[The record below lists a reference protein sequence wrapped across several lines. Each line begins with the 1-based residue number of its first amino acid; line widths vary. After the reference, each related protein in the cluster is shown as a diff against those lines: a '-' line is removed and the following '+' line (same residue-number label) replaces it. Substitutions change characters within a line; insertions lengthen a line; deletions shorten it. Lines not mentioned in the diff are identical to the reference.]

1 MQIPQ
6 AIDAA
11 KQKEAYDFVTKT
23 LGRPEASIFEI
34 TAERIRRAGA
44 KLQAEQAE
52 QAAKRQAQGELLA
65 DDTPPLDTGFRVFEL
80 VDDPQGLIHRA
91 PLKDATQ
98 AQVQQLQKGFHDP
111 QPADMERVLSNLL
124 LAEGLPLT
132 TGIHTVVPD
141 KLFMAHDVALL
152 LQALP
157 LEELLQHLQ
166 SLQTT
171 DAGLHY
177 LTVYAPWVQD
187 DNLLLGLDTLVD
199 KLGWGKEK
207 LRLRG

>member
-1 MQIPQ
+1 MFSNTR
-6 AIDAA
+6 AR
-11 KQKEAYDFVTKT
+11 
-23 LGRPEASIFEI
+23 LC
-34 TAERIRRAGA
+34 TAFAWG
-44 KLQAEQAE
+44 
-52 QAAKRQAQGELLA
+52 AKRQAQGELLA

-98 AQVQQLQKGFHDP
+98 AQVQQVQQGFLNP
-111 QPADMERVLSNLL
+111 QTADIERVLSTLL
-124 LAEGLPLT
+124 LAESLPLT
-132 TGIHTVVPD
+132 TRIHTVVPD

-157 LEELLQHLQ
+157 LEELLLHLQ
-166 SLQTT
+166 SLQAT

-177 LTVYAPWVQD
+177 LTVYDRWVQD
-187 DNLLLGLDTLVD
+187 DNLLLGLDTLMD
-199 KLGWGKEK
+199 KLGLGKEK

>member
-1 MQIPQ
+1 
-6 AIDAA
+6 
-11 KQKEAYDFVTKT
+11 
-23 LGRPEASIFEI
+23 
-34 TAERIRRAGA
+34 
-44 KLQAEQAE
+44 
-52 QAAKRQAQGELLA
+52 
-65 DDTPPLDTGFRVFEL
+65 
-80 VDDPQGLIHRA
+80 
-91 PLKDATQ
+91 
-98 AQVQQLQKGFHDP
+98 
-111 QPADMERVLSNLL
+111 MERVLSNLL

-166 SLQTT
+166 SLQAM